1 MSIYRVTFLPDG
13 KEVEVEEN
21 TTLMEAAEKAGV
33 YINSLC
39 GGKGVCGK
47 CRVQVT
53 DGRVLADKHSIGFLS
68 KEELKEGYVLACQTR
83 VDSDMEVVIPPE
95 SRLEAEQILM
105 EGTVVDYSQPEKV
118 FVSKVPSDPLSL
130 FEPLVQKIY
139 LELKEP
145 TSEDN
150 MADIDR
156 IMRELKKKTEYQSFE
171 VSLRCLQGL
180 APKLRDNNW
189 KVTAT
194 IAKHGDLWRILQI
207 EPGDTSDQNY
217 GLALDVG
224 TTTVVA
230 QLVHLKSGNVL
241 GVAGTHN
248 LQSHY
253 GEDVIS
259 RMVFACSRDR
269 GLNPLH
275 EAIIKDINN
284 LIKNLTYDKGIGVEQ
299 ITAIVAA
306 GNTTM
311 SHLLLGL
318 IPCSIRLDPYVPT
331 AHAFPQI
338 RATELG
344 ININPEGILE
354 TVADVASYVGGDIV
368 SGVLACGIA
377 DRPEAKALIDVGTN
391 GEIAIG
397 NNDWMVCC
405 SASAGPAFEG
415 GGISCG
421 MRATLGAIE
430 KVEITNSRV
439 EYHTIGKAKPRGICG
454 SGLIDCI
461 YELVRDGIIGQEGK
475 FNGSTK
481 REPVIERDNE
491 PQFVVAYSHETETG
505 KDIVVTQSDISNLIR
520 SKGAVFAAIKSL
532 IDYVGLGF
540 DQIDTFFVAGGFGSY
555 LNIPK
560 AIAIGLLPDIDLK
573 RIQFIGNSSLMG
585 ARMALLSTHALERTT
600 KIASMMTNIELSTY
614 LPFMDEY
621 VAAMFLPHTDM
632 RLFPS
637 VDYKHQ
643 D

>member
-1 MSIYRVTFLPDG
+1 MGIYNVTFLPDG
-13 KEVEVEEN
+13 KEVEVEAGI
-21 TTLMEAAEKAGV
+21 TLMQAAEKAGA

-53 DGRVLADKHSIGFLS
+53 NGKVLADKHSIGFLS
-68 KEELKEGYVLACQTR
+68 KEELNEGFVLACQTK
-83 VDSDMEVVIPPE
+83 VTSDMQVLIPPE
-95 SRLEAEQILM
+95 SRLEEEQIM
-105 EGTVVDYSQPEKV
+105 TQGAVVNYSQPEKV
-118 FVSKVPSDPLSL
+118 FVAKLPSDPLSL

-150 MADIDR
+150 IADSDR

-171 VSLRCLQGL
+171 RSLRCLQGL
-180 APKLRDNNW
+180 AHKLRDNNW

-194 IAKHGDLWRILQI
+194 IARHGDLWRILQI

-224 TTTVVA
+224 TTTVVT
-230 QLVHLKSGNVL
+230 QLVNLKSGNVL
-241 GVAGTHN
+241 GVAGSHN

-259 RMVFACSRDR
+259 RMVFACSKEK

-275 EAIIKDINN
+275 EAIVKNINN
-284 LIKNLTYDKGIGVEQ
+284 MIKTLTKENGIDITQ

-331 AHAFPQI
+331 AHVFPQI
-338 RATELG
+338 RAAELN
-344 ININPEGILE
+344 IHINPEGTLE

-368 SGVLACGIA
+368 AGVLACGIA
-377 DRPEAKALIDVGTN
+377 DRPEVKALIDVGTN

-421 MRATLGAIE
+421 MRATRGAIE
-430 KVEITNSRV
+430 RVEINDGRV
-439 EYHTIGKAKPRGICG
+439 IYRTIGKARPRGICG
-454 SGLIDCI
+454 SGLIDSI
-461 YELVRDGIIGQEGK
+461 YELVRNKIIDQQGK
-475 FNGSTK
+475 FNLATHDK
-481 REPVIERDNE
+481 RIVEKDDEAAFI
-491 PQFVVAYSHETETG
+491 VASSKETETG
-505 KDIVVTQSDISNLIR
+505 KDLAIKESDISNLIR

-532 IDYVGLGF
+532 VDYMGLGF
-540 DQIDTFFVAGGFGSY
+540 NDIDTFYVAGGFGSY
-555 LNIPK
+555 LDIPK

-573 RIQFIGNSSLMG
+573 KIKFVGNSSLMG
-585 ARMALLSTHALERTT
+585 ARMALLSTHAFERTV
-600 KIASMMTNIELSTY
+600 KIASRMTNIELSTY

-621 VAAMFLPHTDM
+621 VAALFLPHTD
-632 RLFPS
+632 RKLFPS
-637 VDYKHQ
+637 VDY
-643 D
+643 

>member
-1 MSIYRVTFLPDG
+1 MGMHKVTFLPDG
-13 KEVEVEEN
+13 KEVEAEAGI
-21 TTLMEAAEKAGV
+21 TLMQAAEKAGV

-47 CRVQVT
+47 CRVQVIN
-53 DGRVLADKHSIGFLS
+53 GKVLADKHSIGFLS
-68 KEELKEGYVLACQTR
+68 KEELNEGFVLACQTK
-83 VDSDMEVVIPPE
+83 VTSDMEVVIPPE
-95 SRLEAEQILM
+95 SRLEEEQIM
-105 EGTVVDYSQPEKV
+105 TQGAVVNYSQPEKV
-118 FVSKVPSDPLSL
+118 FVAKLPSDPLSL

-145 TSEDN
+145 SGEDN
-150 MADIDR
+150 IADIDR
-156 IMRELKKKTEYQSFE
+156 IMRELKRRTEYQSFE
-171 VSLRCLQGL
+171 ISLHCLQGL
-180 APKLRDNNW
+180 AKKLRDNSW

-194 IAKHGDLWRILQI
+194 IARHGDLWRILQI
-207 EPGDTSDQNY
+207 EPGETSDQNY

-230 QLVHLKSGNVL
+230 QLVNLKSGNVL
-241 GVAGTHN
+241 GVTGSHN

-259 RMVFACSRDR
+259 RMVFACSKEK

-275 EAIIKDINN
+275 EAVVKNINEMLKTLTKENEIDIK
-284 LIKNLTYDKGIGVEQ
+284 Q

-331 AHAFPQI
+331 THVFPQI
-338 RATELG
+338 RAAELN
-344 ININPEGILE
+344 IHINPEGILE

-368 SGVLACGIA
+368 AGVLACGIA
-377 DRPEAKALIDVGTN
+377 DKPQVKALIDVGTN

-421 MRATLGAIE
+421 MRATRGAIE
-430 KVEITNSRV
+430 RVEINDGRV
-439 EYHTIGKAKPRGICG
+439 MYRTIGKARPRGICG
-454 SGLIDCI
+454 SGLIDSI
-461 YELVRDGIIGQEGK
+461 YELVRNKIIGQDGK
-475 FNGSTK
+475 FNLDS
-481 REPVIERDNE
+481 RDERIVEKDNE
-491 PQFVVAYSHETETG
+491 AALIVASSQETETG
-505 KDIVVTQSDISNLIR
+505 KDLTIRESDISNLIR

-532 IDYVGLGF
+532 VDYVGLSF
-540 DQIDTFFVAGGFGSY
+540 NDIDTFFVAGGFGSY
-555 LNIPK
+555 LDIPK
-560 AIAIGLLPDIDLK
+560 AIAIGLLPDIDPK
-573 RIQFIGNSSLMG
+573 KIKFVGNSSLMG
-585 ARMALLSTHALERTT
+585 ARMALLSTHAFERTV
-600 KIASMMTNIELSTY
+600 KIASGMTNIELSTY

-621 VAAMFLPHTDM
+621 VAALFLPHTD
-632 RLFPS
+632 RKLFPS
-637 VDYKHQ
+637 VDY
-643 D
+643 

>member
-1 MSIYRVTFLPDG
+1 MGMHKVTFLPDG
-13 KEVEVEEN
+13 KEVEAEAGI
-21 TTLMEAAEKAGV
+21 TLMQAAEKAGV

-47 CRVQVT
+47 CRVQVIN
-53 DGRVLADKHSIGFLS
+53 GKVLADKHSIGFLS
-68 KEELKEGYVLACQTR
+68 KEELNEGFVLACQTK
-83 VDSDMEVVIPPE
+83 VTGNMEVVIPPE
-95 SRLEAEQILM
+95 SRLEEEQIM
-105 EGTVVDYSQPEKV
+105 TQGAVVDYSQPEKV
-118 FVSKVPSDPLSL
+118 FVAKLPSDPLSL

-145 TSEDN
+145 SGEDN
-150 MADIDR
+150 IADIDR
-156 IMRELKKKTEYQSFE
+156 IMRELKRRTEYQSFE
-171 VSLRCLQGL
+171 ISLHCLQGL
-180 APKLRDNNW
+180 AKKLRDNSW

-194 IAKHGDLWRILQI
+194 IARHGDLWRILQI
-207 EPGDTSDQNY
+207 EPGETSDQNY

-230 QLVHLKSGNVL
+230 QLVNLKSGNVL
-241 GVAGTHN
+241 GVTGSHN

-259 RMVFACSRDR
+259 RMVFACSKEK

-275 EAIIKDINN
+275 EAVVKNINEMLKTLTKENGIDIK
-284 LIKNLTYDKGIGVEQ
+284 Q

-331 AHAFPQI
+331 THVFPQI
-338 RATELG
+338 RAAELN
-344 ININPEGILE
+344 IRINPEGILE

-368 SGVLACGIA
+368 AGVLACGIA
-377 DRPEAKALIDVGTN
+377 DKPQVKALIDVGTN

-421 MRATLGAIE
+421 MRATRGAIE
-430 KVEITNSRV
+430 RVEINDGRV
-439 EYHTIGKAKPRGICG
+439 MYRTIGKARPRGICG
-454 SGLIDCI
+454 SGLIDSI
-461 YELVRDGIIGQEGK
+461 YELVRNKIIGQDGK
-475 FNGSTK
+475 FNLDS
-481 REPVIERDNE
+481 RDERIVEKDNE
-491 PQFVVAYSHETETG
+491 AALIVASSQETETG
-505 KDIVVTQSDISNLIR
+505 KDLTIRESDISNLIR

-532 IDYVGLGF
+532 VDYVGLSF
-540 DQIDTFFVAGGFGSY
+540 NDIDTFFVAGGFGSY
-555 LNIPK
+555 LDIPK
-560 AIAIGLLPDIDLK
+560 AIAIGLLPDIDPK
-573 RIQFIGNSSLMG
+573 KIKFVGNSSLMG
-585 ARMALLSTHALERTT
+585 ARMALLSTHAFERTV
-600 KIASMMTNIELSTY
+600 KIASGMTNIELSTY

-621 VAAMFLPHTDM
+621 VAALFLPHTD
-632 RLFPS
+632 RKLFPS
-637 VDYKHQ
+637 VDY
-643 D
+643 

>member
-1 MSIYRVTFLPDG
+1 MGIYNVTFLPDG
-13 KEVEVEEN
+13 KEVEVEAGI
-21 TTLMEAAEKAGV
+21 TLMQAAEKAGV

-53 DGRVLADKHSIGFLS
+53 NGKVLADKHSIGFLS
-68 KEELKEGYVLACQTR
+68 KEELNEGFVLACQTK
-83 VDSDMEVVIPPE
+83 VTSDMAVVIPPE
-95 SRLEAEQILM
+95 SRLEEEQIM
-105 EGTVVDYSQPEKV
+105 IQGAMVDYSQPEKV
-118 FVSKVPSDPLSL
+118 FVAKLPSDPLSL

-145 TSEDN
+145 SGEDN
-150 MADIDR
+150 IADIDR
-156 IMRELKKKTEYQSFE
+156 IMRELKRRIEYQSFE
-171 VSLRCLQGL
+171 ISLRCLQGL
-180 APKLRDNNW
+180 AKKLRDNSW

-194 IAKHGDLWRILQI
+194 IARHGDLWRILQI

-230 QLVHLKSGNVL
+230 QLVNLKSGNVL
-241 GVAGTHN
+241 GVAGSHN

-259 RMVFACSRDR
+259 RMVFACSKEK

-275 EAIIKDINN
+275 EAIVKNINN
-284 LIKNLTYDKGIGVEQ
+284 MIKTLTKENGIDIKQ

-318 IPCSIRLDPYVPT
+318 IPCSIRLDPYVAT
-331 AHAFPQI
+331 AHVFPQI
-338 RATELG
+338 RAAELN
-344 ININPEGILE
+344 IHINPEGTLE

-368 SGVLACGIA
+368 AGVLACGIA
-377 DRPEAKALIDVGTN
+377 DRPEVKALIDVGTN

-421 MRATLGAIE
+421 MRATRGAIE
-430 KVEITNSRV
+430 RVEINDGRV
-439 EYHTIGKAKPRGICG
+439 MYRTIGKARPRGICG
-454 SGLIDCI
+454 SGLIDSI
-461 YELVRDGIIGQEGK
+461 YELVRNKIIDQQGK
-475 FNGSTK
+475 FNLAT
-481 REPVIERDNE
+481 RDERIIEKDDE
-491 PQFVVAYSHETETG
+491 AAFIVASSKETETG
-505 KDIVVTQSDISNLIR
+505 KDLAIRESDISNLIR

-532 IDYVGLGF
+532 VDYVGLGF
-540 DQIDTFFVAGGFGSY
+540 NDIDTFYVAGGFGSY
-555 LNIPK
+555 LDIPK
-560 AIAIGLLPDIDLK
+560 AIAIGLLPDMNPKKIK
-573 RIQFIGNSSLMG
+573 FVGNSSLMG
-585 ARMALLSTHALERTT
+585 ARMALLSTHAFERTV

-621 VAAMFLPHTDM
+621 VAALFLPHTD
-632 RLFPS
+632 RKLFPS
-637 VDYKHQ
+637 VDY
-643 D
+643 

>member
-1 MSIYRVTFLPDG
+1 MGMHKVTFLPDG
-13 KEVEVEEN
+13 KEVEAEAGI
-21 TTLMEAAEKAGV
+21 TLMQAAEKAGV

-53 DGRVLADKHSIGFLS
+53 NGKVLADKHSIGFLS
-68 KEELKEGYVLACQTR
+68 KEELNEGFVLACQTK
-83 VDSDMEVVIPPE
+83 VTSDMEVVIPPE
-95 SRLEAEQILM
+95 SRLEEEQIM
-105 EGTVVDYSQPEKV
+105 TQGAVVNYSQPEKV
-118 FVSKVPSDPLSL
+118 FVAKLPSDPLSL

-145 TSEDN
+145 SGEDN
-150 MADIDR
+150 IADIDR
-156 IMRELKKKTEYQSFE
+156 IMRELKRRTEYQSFE
-171 VSLRCLQGL
+171 ISLPCLQGL
-180 APKLRDNNW
+180 AKKLRDNSW

-194 IAKHGDLWRILQI
+194 IARHGDLWRILQI
-207 EPGDTSDQNY
+207 EPGETSDQNY

-230 QLVHLKSGNVL
+230 QLVNLKSGNVL
-241 GVAGTHN
+241 GVTGSHN

-259 RMVFACSRDR
+259 RMVFACSKEK

-275 EAIIKDINN
+275 EAVVKNINEMLKTLTKENGIDIK
-284 LIKNLTYDKGIGVEQ
+284 Q

-331 AHAFPQI
+331 THVFPQI
-338 RATELG
+338 RAAELN
-344 ININPEGILE
+344 IHINPEGILE

-368 SGVLACGIA
+368 AGVLACGIA
-377 DRPEAKALIDVGTN
+377 DKPQVKALIDVGTN

-421 MRATLGAIE
+421 MRATRGAIE
-430 KVEITNSRV
+430 RVEINDGRV
-439 EYHTIGKAKPRGICG
+439 MYRTIGKARPRGICG
-454 SGLIDCI
+454 SGLIDSI
-461 YELVRDGIIGQEGK
+461 YELVRNKIIGQDGK
-475 FNGSTK
+475 FNLDS
-481 REPVIERDNE
+481 RDERIVEKDNE
-491 PQFVVAYSHETETG
+491 AALIVASSQETETG
-505 KDIVVTQSDISNLIR
+505 KDLTIRESDISNLIR

-532 IDYVGLGF
+532 VDYVGLSF
-540 DQIDTFFVAGGFGSY
+540 NDIDTFFVAGGFGSY
-555 LNIPK
+555 LDIPK
-560 AIAIGLLPDIDLK
+560 AIAIGLLPDIDPK
-573 RIQFIGNSSLMG
+573 KIKFVGNSSLMG
-585 ARMALLSTHALERTT
+585 ARMALLSTHAFERTV
-600 KIASMMTNIELSTY
+600 KIASGMTNIELSTY

-621 VAAMFLPHTDM
+621 VAALFLPHTD
-632 RLFPS
+632 RKLFPS
-637 VDYKHQ
+637 VDY
-643 D
+643 

>member
-1 MSIYRVTFLPDG
+1 MDMYNVTFLPDG
-13 KEVEVEEN
+13 KEVEVEAGI
-21 TTLMEAAEKAGV
+21 TLMQAAEKAGA

-53 DGRVLADKHSIGFLS
+53 NGKVLADKHSIGFLS
-68 KEELKEGYVLACQTR
+68 KEELNEGFVLACQTK
-83 VDSDMEVVIPPE
+83 VTNDMQVLIPPE
-95 SRLEAEQILM
+95 SRLEEEQIM
-105 EGTVVDYSQPEKV
+105 IQGAMVDYSQPEKV
-118 FVSKVPSDPLSL
+118 FVAKLPSDPLSL

-145 TSEDN
+145 SGEDN
-150 MADIDR
+150 IADIDR
-156 IMRELKKKTEYQSFE
+156 IMRELKRRTEYQSFE
-171 VSLRCLQGL
+171 ISLRCLQGL
-180 APKLRDNNW
+180 AHKLRDNSW

-194 IAKHGDLWRILQI
+194 IARHGDLWRILQI

-230 QLVHLKSGNVL
+230 QLVNLKSGNVL
-241 GVAGTHN
+241 GVAGSHN

-259 RMVFACSRDR
+259 RMVFACSKEK

-275 EAIIKDINN
+275 VAIIKNINN
-284 LIKNLTYDKGIGVEQ
+284 MIKTLTKENGIDITQ

-331 AHAFPQI
+331 AHFFPQI
-338 RATELG
+338 RAAELN
-344 ININPEGILE
+344 IHINPEGTLE

-368 SGVLACGIA
+368 AGVLACGIA
-377 DRPEAKALIDVGTN
+377 DRPQVKALIDVGTN

-421 MRATLGAIE
+421 MRATRGAIE
-430 KVEITNSRV
+430 RVEINDGRV
-439 EYHTIGKAKPRGICG
+439 MYRTIGKARPRGICG
-454 SGLIDCI
+454 SGLIDSI
-461 YELVRDGIIGQEGK
+461 YELVRNKIIGQDGK
-475 FNGSTK
+475 FNLATHDK
-481 REPVIERDNE
+481 RIVEKDDEAAFI
-491 PQFVVAYSHETETG
+491 VAFSKETETA
-505 KDIVVTQSDISNLIR
+505 KDLAIKESDISNLIR

-532 IDYVGLGF
+532 VDYVGLGF
-540 DQIDTFFVAGGFGSY
+540 NDIDTFYVAGGFGSY
-555 LNIPK
+555 LDIPK

-573 RIQFIGNSSLMG
+573 KIKFVGNSSLMG
-585 ARMALLSTHALERTT
+585 ARMALLSTHAFERTV
-600 KIASMMTNIELSTY
+600 KIASRMTNIELSTY

-621 VAAMFLPHTDM
+621 VAALFLPHTD
-632 RLFPS
+632 RKLFPS
-637 VDYKHQ
+637 VDY
-643 D
+643 

>member
-1 MSIYRVTFLPDG
+1 MVSYTVTFMPDG
-13 KEVEVEEN
+13 KTIEVDAG

-53 DGRVLADKHSIGFLS
+53 DGKVLADKHSIGFLS
-68 KEELKEGYVLACQTR
+68 KEELNEGYVLACQTR
-83 VDSDMEVVIPPE
+83 VTSDMEVVIPPE
-95 SRLEAEQILM
+95 SRLEEEQIM
-105 EGTVVDYSQPEKV
+105 VEGAMVDYSQPEKV
-118 FVSKVPSDPLSL
+118 FVTKLPSDPLSL

-139 LELKEP
+139 LELKDP
-145 TSEDN
+145 SGEDN
-150 MADIDR
+150 IADIDR
-156 IMRELKKKTEYQSFE
+156 IMRELKRKTEYQSFE

-180 APKLRDNNW
+180 ASKLRDNNW
-189 KVTAT
+189 NVTAT
-194 IAKHGDLWRILQI
+194 IARHGDLWRILQI

-230 QLVHLKSGNVL
+230 QLVNLKSGNVL
-241 GVAGTHN
+241 GVTGSHN

-259 RMVFACSRDR
+259 RMVFACSKEK

-275 EAIIKDINN
+275 EAVVKNINTMIMTLTKENGIDIK
-284 LIKNLTYDKGIGVEQ
+284 Q

-331 AHAFPQI
+331 AHLFPQI
-338 RATELG
+338 RAAELNIH
-344 ININPEGILE
+344 INREGTLE

-368 SGVLACGIA
+368 AGVLACGIA
-377 DRPEAKALIDVGTN
+377 DRPEVKALIDVGTN

-421 MRATLGAIE
+421 MRATRGAIE
-430 KVEITNSRV
+430 RVEINDGRIM
-439 EYHTIGKAKPRGICG
+439 YRTIGKARPRGICG
-454 SGLIDCI
+454 SGLIDSI
-461 YELVRDGIIGQEGK
+461 YELVRNKIIGQDGK
-475 FNGSTK
+475 FNLDS
-481 REPVIERDNE
+481 RDERIVEKDDE
-491 PQFVVAYSHETETG
+491 AALIVASSQETETG
-505 KDIVVTQSDISNLIR
+505 KDLTIRESDISNLIR

-532 IDYVGLGF
+532 VDYVGLSF
-540 DQIDTFFVAGGFGSY
+540 NDIDTFFVAGGFGSY
-555 LNIPK
+555 LDIPK
-560 AIAIGLLPDIDLK
+560 AIAIGLLPDIDPK
-573 RIQFIGNSSLMG
+573 KIKFVGNSSLMG
-585 ARMALLSTHALERTT
+585 ARMALLSTHAFERTV
-600 KIASMMTNIELSTY
+600 KIASRMTNIELSTY

-621 VAAMFLPHTDM
+621 VAALFLPHTD
-632 RLFPS
+632 RKLFPS
-637 VDYKHQ
+637 VDY
-643 D
+643 

>member
-1 MSIYRVTFLPDG
+1 MGMHKVTFLPDG
-13 KEVEVEEN
+13 KEVEAEAGI
-21 TTLMEAAEKAGV
+21 TLMQAAEKAGV

-47 CRVQVT
+47 CRVQVIN
-53 DGRVLADKHSIGFLS
+53 GKVLADKHSIGFLS
-68 KEELKEGYVLACQTR
+68 KEELNEGFVLACQTK
-83 VDSDMEVVIPPE
+83 VTGNMEVVIPPE
-95 SRLEAEQILM
+95 SRLEEEQIM
-105 EGTVVDYSQPEKV
+105 TQGAVVNYSQPEKV
-118 FVSKVPSDPLSL
+118 FVAKLPSDPLSL

-145 TSEDN
+145 SGEDN
-150 MADIDR
+150 IADIDR
-156 IMRELKKKTEYQSFE
+156 IMRELKRRTEYQSFE
-171 VSLRCLQGL
+171 ISLPCLQGL
-180 APKLRDNNW
+180 AKKLRDNSW

-194 IAKHGDLWRILQI
+194 IARHGDLWRILQI
-207 EPGDTSDQNY
+207 EPGETSDQNY

-230 QLVHLKSGNVL
+230 QLVNLKSGNVL
-241 GVAGTHN
+241 GVTGSHN

-259 RMVFACSRDR
+259 RMVFACSKEK

-275 EAIIKDINN
+275 EAVVKNINEMLKTLTKENGIDIK
-284 LIKNLTYDKGIGVEQ
+284 Q

-331 AHAFPQI
+331 THVFPQI
-338 RATELG
+338 RAAELN
-344 ININPEGILE
+344 IHINPEGILE

-368 SGVLACGIA
+368 AGVLACGIA
-377 DRPEAKALIDVGTN
+377 DKPQVKALIDVGTN

-421 MRATLGAIE
+421 MRATRGAIE
-430 KVEITNSRV
+430 RVEINDGRV
-439 EYHTIGKAKPRGICG
+439 MYRTIGKARPRGICG
-454 SGLIDCI
+454 SGLIDSI
-461 YELVRDGIIGQEGK
+461 YELVRNKIIGQDGK
-475 FNGSTK
+475 FNLDS
-481 REPVIERDNE
+481 RDERIVEKDNE
-491 PQFVVAYSHETETG
+491 AALIVASSQETETG
-505 KDIVVTQSDISNLIR
+505 KDLTIRESDISNLIR

-532 IDYVGLGF
+532 VDYVGLSF
-540 DQIDTFFVAGGFGSY
+540 NDIDTFFVAGGFGSY
-555 LNIPK
+555 LDIPK
-560 AIAIGLLPDIDLK
+560 AIAIGLLPDIDPK
-573 RIQFIGNSSLMG
+573 KIKFVSNSSLMG
-585 ARMALLSTHALERTT
+585 ARMALLSTHAFERTV
-600 KIASMMTNIELSTY
+600 KIASGMTNIELSTY

-621 VAAMFLPHTDM
+621 VAALFLPHTD
-632 RLFPS
+632 RKLFPS
-637 VDYKHQ
+637 VDY
-643 D
+643 

>member
-1 MSIYRVTFLPDG
+1 MGIYNVTFLPDG
-13 KEVEVEEN
+13 KEVEVEAGI
-21 TTLMEAAEKAGV
+21 TLMQAAEKAGA

-53 DGRVLADKHSIGFLS
+53 NGKVLADKHSIGFLS
-68 KEELKEGYVLACQTR
+68 KEELNEGFVLACQTK
-83 VDSDMEVVIPPE
+83 VTSDMQVLIPPE
-95 SRLEAEQILM
+95 SRLEEEQIM
-105 EGTVVDYSQPEKV
+105 TQGAVVNYSQPEKV
-118 FVSKVPSDPLSL
+118 FVAKLPSDPLSL

-150 MADIDR
+150 IADSDR

-171 VSLRCLQGL
+171 RSLRCLQGL
-180 APKLRDNNW
+180 AHKLRDNNW

-194 IAKHGDLWRILQI
+194 IARHGDLWRILQI

-230 QLVHLKSGNVL
+230 QLVNLKSGNVL
-241 GVAGTHN
+241 GVAGSHN

-259 RMVFACSRDR
+259 RMVFACSKEK

-275 EAIIKDINN
+275 EAIVKNINN
-284 LIKNLTYDKGIGVEQ
+284 MIKTLTKENGIDITQ

-331 AHAFPQI
+331 AHVFPQI
-338 RATELG
+338 RAAELN
-344 ININPEGILE
+344 IHINPEGTLE

-368 SGVLACGIA
+368 AGVLACGIA
-377 DRPEAKALIDVGTN
+377 DRPEVKALIDVGTN

-421 MRATLGAIE
+421 MRATRGAIE
-430 KVEITNSRV
+430 RVEINDGRV
-439 EYHTIGKAKPRGICG
+439 IYRTIGKARPRGICG
-454 SGLIDCI
+454 SGLIDSI
-461 YELVRDGIIGQEGK
+461 YELVRNKIIDQQGK
-475 FNGSTK
+475 FNLATHDK
-481 REPVIERDNE
+481 RIVEKDDEAAFI
-491 PQFVVAYSHETETG
+491 VASSKETETG
-505 KDIVVTQSDISNLIR
+505 KDLAIKESDISNLIR

-532 IDYVGLGF
+532 VDYMGLGF
-540 DQIDTFFVAGGFGSY
+540 NDIDTFYVAGGFGSY
-555 LNIPK
+555 LDIPK

-573 RIQFIGNSSLMG
+573 KIKFVGNSSLMG
-585 ARMALLSTHALERTT
+585 ARMALLSTHAFERTV
-600 KIASMMTNIELSTY
+600 KIASRMTNIELSTY

-621 VAAMFLPHTDM
+621 VAALFLPHTD
-632 RLFPS
+632 RKLFPS
-637 VDYKHQ
+637 VDY
-643 D
+643 

>member
-1 MSIYRVTFLPDG
+1 MSMYNVTFLPDG
-13 KEVEVEEN
+13 KEVEVEEGI
-21 TTLMEAAEKAGV
+21 TLMQAAEKAGA

-53 DGRVLADKHSIGFLS
+53 DGKVLADKHSIGFLS
-68 KEELKEGYVLACQTR
+68 KEELNEGFVLACQTT
-83 VDSDMEVVIPPE
+83 VTSDMEVVIPPE
-95 SRLEAEQILM
+95 SRLEEEQIM
-105 EGTVVDYSQPEKV
+105 VQGAMVEYSQPEKL
-118 FVSKVPSDPLSL
+118 FVAKLPSDPLSL

-145 TSEDN
+145 SGEDN
-150 MADIDR
+150 IADIDR
-156 IMRELKKKTEYQSFE
+156 IMRELKRKTEYQSFE
-171 VSLRCLQGL
+171 ISLRCLQGL
-180 APKLRDNNW
+180 ANKLRNNNW

-194 IAKHGDLWRILQI
+194 IASHGDLWRILQI
-207 EPGDTSDQNY
+207 EPEDTSDQNY

-230 QLVHLKSGNVL
+230 QLVNLKSGNVL
-241 GVAGTHN
+241 GVAGSHN

-259 RMVFACSRDR
+259 RMVFACSKEK

-275 EAIIKDINN
+275 EAVVKNINN
-284 LIKNLTYDKGIGVEQ
+284 MLKTLTKENGIDIKQ

-331 AHAFPQI
+331 AHIFPQI
-338 RATELG
+338 RAAELN
-344 ININPEGILE
+344 IHINPEGIFE

-368 SGVLACGIA
+368 AGVLACGIA
-377 DRPEAKALIDVGTN
+377 DKPEVKALIDVGTN

-421 MRATLGAIE
+421 MRATRGAIE
-430 KVEITNSRV
+430 RV
-439 EYHTIGKAKPRGICG
+439 EVNDGRVIYHTIGKAKPRGICG
-454 SGLIDCI
+454 SGLIDSI
-461 YELVRDGIIGQEGK
+461 YELVRNKIIDQEGK
-475 FNGSTK
+475 FNLGSHD
-481 REPVIERDNE
+481 ERIVEKDDE
-491 PQFVVAYSHETETG
+491 IAFIVASSKETETG
-505 KDIVVTQSDISNLIR
+505 KDLTIKESDISNLIR

-532 IDYVGLGF
+532 IDYVGLSF
-540 DQIDTFFVAGGFGSY
+540 NDIETFYVAGGFGNY
-555 LNIPK
+555 LDITK
-560 AIAIGLLPDIDLK
+560 AIAIGLLPDIDPK
-573 RIQFIGNSSLMG
+573 KIKFVGNSSLIG
-585 ARMALLSTHALERTT
+585 ARMALLSTHAFERTV

-621 VAAMFLPHTDM
+621 VAALFLPHTD
-632 RLFPS
+632 RKLFPS
-637 VDYKHQ
+637 VDY
-643 D
+643 

>member
-1 MSIYRVTFLPDG
+1 MGMHKVTFLPDG
-13 KEVEVEEN
+13 KEVEAEAGI
-21 TTLMEAAEKAGV
+21 TLMQAAEKAGV

-47 CRVQVT
+47 CRVQVIN
-53 DGRVLADKHSIGFLS
+53 GKVLADKHSIGFLS
-68 KEELKEGYVLACQTR
+68 KEELNEGFVLACQTK
-83 VDSDMEVVIPPE
+83 VTSDMEVVIPPE
-95 SRLEAEQILM
+95 SRLEEEQIM
-105 EGTVVDYSQPEKV
+105 TQGAVVNYSQPEKV
-118 FVSKVPSDPLSL
+118 FVAKLPSDPLSL

-145 TSEDN
+145 SGEDN
-150 MADIDR
+150 IADIDR
-156 IMRELKKKTEYQSFE
+156 IMRELKRRTEYQSFE
-171 VSLRCLQGL
+171 ISLHCLQGL
-180 APKLRDNNW
+180 AKKLRDNSW

-194 IAKHGDLWRILQI
+194 IARHGDLWRILQI
-207 EPGDTSDQNY
+207 EPGETSDQNY

-230 QLVHLKSGNVL
+230 QLVNLKSGNVL
-241 GVAGTHN
+241 GVTGSHN

-259 RMVFACSRDR
+259 RMVFACSKEK

-275 EAIIKDINN
+275 EAVVKNINEMLKTLTKENGIDIK
-284 LIKNLTYDKGIGVEQ
+284 Q

-331 AHAFPQI
+331 THVFPQI
-338 RATELG
+338 RAAELN
-344 ININPEGILE
+344 IHINPEGILE

-368 SGVLACGIA
+368 AGVLACGIA
-377 DRPEAKALIDVGTN
+377 DKPQVKALIDVGTN

-421 MRATLGAIE
+421 MRATRGAIE
-430 KVEITNSRV
+430 RVEINDGRV
-439 EYHTIGKAKPRGICG
+439 MYRTIGKARPRGICG
-454 SGLIDCI
+454 SGLIDSI
-461 YELVRDGIIGQEGK
+461 YELVKNKIIGQDGK
-475 FNGSTK
+475 FNLDS
-481 REPVIERDNE
+481 RDERIVEKDNE
-491 PQFVVAYSHETETG
+491 AALIVASSQETETG
-505 KDIVVTQSDISNLIR
+505 KDLTIRESDISNLIR

-532 IDYVGLGF
+532 VDYVGLSF
-540 DQIDTFFVAGGFGSY
+540 NDIDTFFVAGGFGSY
-555 LNIPK
+555 LDIPK
-560 AIAIGLLPDIDLK
+560 AIAIGLLPDIDPK
-573 RIQFIGNSSLMG
+573 KIKFVGNSSLMG
-585 ARMALLSTHALERTT
+585 ARMALLSTHAFERTV
-600 KIASMMTNIELSTY
+600 KIASGMTNIELSTY

-621 VAAMFLPHTDM
+621 VAALFLPHTD
-632 RLFPS
+632 RKLFPS
-637 VDYKHQ
+637 VDY
-643 D
+643 

>member
-1 MSIYRVTFLPDG
+1 MGMYNVTFLPDG
-13 KEVEVEEN
+13 KKVEVEAGI
-21 TTLMEAAEKAGV
+21 TLMQAAEKAGA

-53 DGRVLADKHSIGFLS
+53 NGKVLADKHSIGFLS
-68 KEELKEGYVLACQTR
+68 KEELNEGFVLACQTK
-83 VDSDMEVVIPPE
+83 VTSDMEVVIPPE
-95 SRLEAEQILM
+95 SRLEEEQIM
-105 EGTVVDYSQPEKV
+105 IQGAMVDYSQPEKV
-118 FVSKVPSDPLSL
+118 FVTKLPSDPLSL

-145 TSEDN
+145 SGEDN
-150 MADIDR
+150 IADIDR
-156 IMRELKKKTEYQSFE
+156 IMRELKRRTEYQSFE
-171 VSLRCLQGL
+171 ISLRCLQGL
-180 APKLRDNNW
+180 ANKLRDNSW

-194 IAKHGDLWRILQI
+194 IARHGDLWRILQI

-230 QLVHLKSGNVL
+230 QLVNLKSGNVL
-241 GVAGTHN
+241 GVAGSHN

-259 RMVFACSRDR
+259 RMVFACSKEK

-275 EAIIKDINN
+275 VAIVKNINN
-284 LIKNLTYDKGIGVEQ
+284 MIKTLTKENGIDITQ

-331 AHAFPQI
+331 AHVFPQI
-338 RATELG
+338 RAAELN
-344 ININPEGILE
+344 IHINPEGILE

-368 SGVLACGIA
+368 AGVLACGIA
-377 DRPEAKALIDVGTN
+377 DRPEVKALIDVGTN

-421 MRATLGAIE
+421 MRATRGAIE
-430 KVEITNSRV
+430 RIEINDGRV
-439 EYHTIGKAKPRGICG
+439 MYRTIGKARPRGICG
-454 SGLIDCI
+454 SGLIDSI
-461 YELVRDGIIGQEGK
+461 YELVRNKIIGQDGK
-475 FNGSTK
+475 FNLSTGN
-481 REPVIERDNE
+481 ERIVEKDDE
-491 PQFVVAYSHETETG
+491 AAFIVAFSKETETG
-505 KDIVVTQSDISNLIR
+505 KDLAIRESDISNLIR

-532 IDYVGLGF
+532 ADYVGLSF
-540 DQIDTFFVAGGFGSY
+540 NEIDTFFVAGGFGSY
-555 LNIPK
+555 LDIPK
-560 AIAIGLLPDIDLK
+560 AIAIGLLPDIDPIK
-573 RIQFIGNSSLMG
+573 MKFVGNSSLMG
-585 ARMALLSTHALERTT
+585 ARMALLSTHAFERTI
-600 KIASMMTNIELSTY
+600 KIASRMTNIELSTY

-621 VAAMFLPHTDM
+621 VAALFLPHTD
-632 RLFPS
+632 RKLFPS
-637 VDYKHQ
+637 VDY
-643 D
+643 

>member
-1 MSIYRVTFLPDG
+1 MGMYKVTFLPDG
-13 KEVEVEEN
+13 KEVEVEAGI
-21 TTLMEAAEKAGV
+21 TLMQAAEKAGV

-53 DGRVLADKHSIGFLS
+53 NGKVLADKHSIGFLS
-68 KEELKEGYVLACQTR
+68 KEEFNEGFVLACQAKAT
-83 VDSDMEVVIPPE
+83 SDMEVLIPPE
-95 SRLEAEQILM
+95 SRLEEEQIM
-105 EGTVVDYSQPEKV
+105 TQGAMVDYSQPEKV
-118 FVSKVPSDPLSL
+118 FVAKLPSDPLSL

-145 TSEDN
+145 SGEDN
-150 MADIDR
+150 IADIDR
-156 IMRELKKKTEYQSFE
+156 IMRELKRRTEYQSFE
-171 VSLRCLQGL
+171 ISLRCLQGL
-180 APKLRDNNW
+180 ANKLRDNGW
-189 KVTAT
+189 KGTAT
-194 IAKHGDLWRILQI
+194 IARHGDLWRILQI

-230 QLVHLKSGNVL
+230 QLVNLKSGNVL
-241 GVAGTHN
+241 GVAGSHN

-259 RMVFACSRDR
+259 RMVFACSKEK

-275 EAIIKDINN
+275 EAVVKNINN
-284 LIKNLTYDKGIGVEQ
+284 MIKTLTKENGIDIKQ
-299 ITAIVAA
+299 ITSIVAA

-331 AHAFPQI
+331 AHVFPQI
-338 RATELG
+338 RAAELN
-344 ININPEGILE
+344 IHINPEGIFE

-368 SGVLACGIA
+368 AGVLACGIA
-377 DRPEAKALIDVGTN
+377 DRPEVKALIDVGTN

-421 MRATLGAIE
+421 MRATRGAIE
-430 KVEITNSRV
+430 RVEINDGRV
-439 EYHTIGKAKPRGICG
+439 MYRTIGKARPRGICG
-454 SGLIDCI
+454 SGLIDSI
-461 YELVRDGIIGQEGK
+461 YELVRNKIIDQQGK
-475 FNGSTK
+475 FNLAPHDK
-481 REPVIERDNE
+481 RIIEKDDE
-491 PQFVVAYSHETETG
+491 AAFIVASSKETETG
-505 KDIVVTQSDISNLIR
+505 KDLAIRESDISNLIR

-532 IDYVGLGF
+532 VDYVGLGF
-540 DQIDTFFVAGGFGSY
+540 NDIDTFYVAGGFGSY
-555 LNIPK
+555 LDIPK
-560 AIAIGLLPDIDLK
+560 AIAIGLLPDIDPK
-573 RIQFIGNSSLMG
+573 KIKFVGNSSLMG
-585 ARMALLSTHALERTT
+585 ARMALLSTHAFERTV
-600 KIASMMTNIELSTY
+600 KIASRMTNIELSTY

-621 VAAMFLPHTDM
+621 VAALFLPHTD
-632 RLFPS
+632 RKLFPS
-637 VDYKHQ
+637 VDY
-643 D
+643 

>member
-1 MSIYRVTFLPDG
+1 MGMYKVTFLPDG
-13 KEVEVEEN
+13 KEVEVKAGI
-21 TTLMEAAEKAGV
+21 TLMQAAEKADV

-53 DGRVLADKHSIGFLS
+53 NGKVLADKHSIGFLS
-68 KEELKEGYVLACQTR
+68 KEELNEGFVLACQTK
-83 VDSDMEVVIPPE
+83 VTSDMEVLIPPE
-95 SRLEAEQILM
+95 SRLEEEQIM
-105 EGTVVDYSQPEKV
+105 IQGEMVDYSQPEKV
-118 FVSKVPSDPLSL
+118 FVAKLPSDPLSL
-130 FEPLVQKIY
+130 FEPLIQKIY

-145 TSEDN
+145 SGEDN
-150 MADIDR
+150 IADIDR
-156 IMRELKKKTEYQSFE
+156 IMRELKRKTEYQSFE
-171 VSLRCLQGL
+171 ISLRCLQGL
-180 APKLRDNNW
+180 APKLRDNSW

-194 IAKHGDLWRILQI
+194 IARHGDLWRILQI

-230 QLVHLKSGNVL
+230 QLVNLKSGNVL
-241 GVAGTHN
+241 GVAGSHN

-259 RMVFACSRDR
+259 RMVFACSKEK

-275 EAIIKDINN
+275 EAVVKNINN
-284 LIKNLTYDKGIGVEQ
+284 MIKTLTKENGIDITQ

-331 AHAFPQI
+331 AHVFPQI
-338 RATELG
+338 RAAELN
-344 ININPEGILE
+344 IHINPEGILE

-368 SGVLACGIA
+368 AGVLACGIA
-377 DRPEAKALIDVGTN
+377 DRPEVKALIDVGTN

-421 MRATLGAIE
+421 MRATRGAIE
-430 KVEITNSRV
+430 RVEINNGRV
-439 EYHTIGKAKPRGICG
+439 MYRTIGKAKPRGICG
-454 SGLIDCI
+454 SGLIDSI
-461 YELVRDGIIGQEGK
+461 YELVRNKIIDQQGK
-475 FNGSTK
+475 FNLATHDK
-481 REPVIERDNE
+481 RIIEKDDE
-491 PQFVVAYSHETETG
+491 AAFIVASSKETETG
-505 KDIVVTQSDISNLIR
+505 KDLAIRESDISNLIR

-532 IDYVGLGF
+532 VDYVGLGF
-540 DQIDTFFVAGGFGSY
+540 NDIDTFYVAGGFGSY
-555 LNIPK
+555 LDIPK
-560 AIAIGLLPDIDLK
+560 AIAIGLLPDIDPK
-573 RIQFIGNSSLMG
+573 KIKFVGNSSLMG
-585 ARMALLSTHALERTT
+585 ARMALLSTHAFERTV
-600 KIASMMTNIELSTY
+600 KIASRMTNIELSTY

-621 VAAMFLPHTDM
+621 VAALFLPHTD
-632 RLFPS
+632 RKLFPS
-637 VDYKHQ
+637 VDY
-643 D
+643 